1 MTSVSSDP
9 VAAPRPEL
17 LQIGFVGAGRL
28 AHALALALQRAGV
41 PVARVAS
48 RSPDS
53 ARRVARDLAGCRA
66 VDPQA
71 AADACDLVFITT
83 PDAAIGEA
91 ARAIRWRA
99 GQYVVH
105 CSGATPVE
113 ALRPAAEA
121 GALVGG
127 FHPMQAF
134 GGDPEV
140 AVRSL
145 PGCTVAIE
153 AAAPALEALL
163 QTLARRLE
171 CAGLALPPQARARYH
186 ASGGYAS
193 QHVHALLAEAVRLWQ
208 SWGATE
214 AQALAALLPLL
225 RGTVES
231 LSRSGVAGGMP
242 GPVSRGDAGT
252 VRLHRQ
258 ALQAVDPD
266 MRELYDRLCRRGLA
280 LARQAGRLDADQARV
295 MERTLDGPAEGPD
308 AARGG

>member
-1 MTSVSSDP
+1 MTSVSPDT
-9 VAAPRPEL
+9 AGAPRPAPPS
-17 LQIGFVGAGRL
+17 IGFVGAGRL
-28 AHALALALQRAGV
+28 AHALALALQRAGA

-53 ARRVARDLAGCRA
+53 ARRVARDLTGCQA
-66 VDPQA
+66 VEPQA

-83 PDAAIGEA
+83 PDAVIGET

-113 ALRPAAEA
+113 VLRPAAEA

-134 GGDPEV
+134 GGDPQA

-153 AAAPALEALL
+153 AAAPPLEALL
-163 QTLARRLE
+163 QDLARRLG

-280 LARQAGRLDADQARV
+280 LARQAGRLDADQARI
-295 MERTLDGPAEGPD
+295 MEQTLDGPADGPA